1 MASRYSQEYFFQ
13 HCLMNIL
20 FTDLNEIIHP
30 SAESIP
36 EYIRHFTSALFLTDS
51 FWNNVNAITHEL
63 QVEGNSDDY
72 INSYLS
78 YVNMIQATYNLVNKG
93 KSLFYLFYCCLFY
106 LLFFFSVTCSILYN
120 IVYSFFKSI
129 YSRKSSSKCFMIC
142 YVLLAILF
150 TFIDVQVS

>member
-36 EYIRHFTSALFLTDS
+36 EYIRHFTSALFVTDS

-93 KSLFYLFYCCLFY
+93 KSLFYLFYCYLFY
-106 LLFFFSVTCSILYN
+106 LLFFSLSLVQFYIISCTVFLKVSILEKVN
-120 IVYSFFKSI
+120 QN
-129 YSRKSSSKCFMIC
+129 
-142 YVLLAILF
+142 VL
-150 TFIDVQVS
+150 